1 MSVSFIGFDEKTLT
15 FSTAADINPGTL
27 VKLSG
32 NGTVAAC
39 AADDAVFGVVISCR
53 NCLACV
59 QIGGYVV
66 LPYTGTAPTVGL
78 NTLCAGSATAL
89 EVDSTNGKE
98 KFVLDVDTTAAT
110 CGVLL

>member
-15 FSTAADINPGTL
+15 FSTASDLTPGTL

-53 NCLACV
+53 SRLACV
-59 QIGGYVV
+59 QLGGYVV

-89 EVDSTNGKE
+89 EVDATNGKE
-98 KFVLDVDTTAAT
+98 KYVLNVDAAAAT

>member
-15 FSTAADINPGTL
+15 FSTAADLAPGTL

-32 NGTVAAC
+32 NGKVAAC

-53 NCLACV
+53 NRLACV
-59 QIGGYVV
+59 QLGGYVL

-78 NTLCAGSATAL
+78 NKLCAGSATAL
-89 EVDSTNGKE
+89 EVDTTNGKE
-98 KFVLDVDTTAAT
+98 KYVLNVDAVSAL